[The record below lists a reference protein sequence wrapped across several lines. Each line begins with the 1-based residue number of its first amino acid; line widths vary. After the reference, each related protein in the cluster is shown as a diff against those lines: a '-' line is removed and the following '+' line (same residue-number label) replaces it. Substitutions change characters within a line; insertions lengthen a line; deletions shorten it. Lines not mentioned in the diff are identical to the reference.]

1 MYIFFYL
8 PFCSCKSCILDILP
22 SLFVDLCHLL
32 LLCFYLCSYL
42 FGQTAGQLITH
53 RYCLS
58 WSPSPS
64 SYSFEFLFFCCIP
77 HSASLSMGCTA
88 NPKCVLKKQSAH
100 SELQKAAIFFFPLH
114 REMLQRASPTAL
126 QRNINQWMEISFFL
140 FRPSF
145 SSMSTWPIFFGG
157 VSRYWKWNYDE
168 KRQVM

>member
-1 MYIFFYL
+1 MLGFSSSPSYISTHSVVFDMYVFFYL

-77 HSASLSMGCTA
+77 LSASLSMSCTA
-88 NPKCVLKKQSAH
+88 NPKCVFKKNRVRTLNCRK
-100 SELQKAAIFFFPLH
+100 LQFSFFPFNERCF
-114 REMLQRASPTAL
+114 RELPL
-126 QRNINQWMEISFFL
+126 LLCKEI
-140 FRPSF
+140 
-145 SSMSTWPIFFGG
+145 
-157 VSRYWKWNYDE
+157 
-168 KRQVM
+168 